1 MKLLL
6 RIFAALLLVLVTVP
20 GGSCQAQSKPKPR
33 PVTAK
38 DFASADSTGGTMV
51 KKAPVSSQ
59 DGIVILQADAAA
71 RPAPSVLT
79 ESSAK
84 AAITEAEIA
93 LLRLQLKDKQKKVEL
108 LMRMFNTDE
117 RPFLIDP
124 SGPTGEGD
132 AVAKRRFEQE
142 ELRKTAA
149 EVAALRG
156 KLEQLTAGE
165 QKASEQKP

>member
-6 RIFAALLLVLVTVP
+6 RICTALLLVLVTVS
-20 GGSCQAQSKPKPR
+20 GGSCQAQSKPK
-33 PVTAK
+33 AK
-38 DFASADSTGGTMV
+38 LVAARDFAATDSTGGTMV

-59 DGIVILQADAAA
+59 DEIVVLQTDAAA
-71 RPAPSVLT
+71 RPAASVLT
-79 ESSAK
+79 GSSEK

-93 LLRLQLKDKQKKVEL
+93 LLRQQLKDKQKKVEL

-117 RPFLIDP
+117 RQFLIDP
-124 SGPTGEGD
+124 SGQTGDGD

-142 ELRKTAA
+142 ELRRTAA

-156 KLEQLTAGE
+156 KLEPLTAGE